1 MKLYGALASP
11 YVARVLLFA
20 RLKGID
26 LQQAGIPGGRPNSPE
41 YKLFNPIGKIPS
53 LDVDGKCIPESETIC
68 EYLEDRFPDK
78 PGMPA
83 DTFGRAQ
90 SRTIS
95 RIVDLYM
102 SPISS
107 ELARQVNP
115 EKRDAAIV
123 AKNAEALAKVWTNL
137 EHFMGDGPFTVGA
150 EPTLGDCAL
159 GPHMAMFKI
168 LVFDNFANIPNP
180 TQQGGRLQTWWEA
193 MQANDTCRVLLD
205 DYAVAFDQMMAYF
218 RGK

>member
-26 LQQAGIPGGRPNSPE
+26 LPQAGIPGGRPSTPE

-68 EYLEDRFPDK
+68 EYLQDQFPDK

-83 DTFGRAQ
+83 DAFGRAQ

-115 EKRDAAIV
+115 EKRDAAVV
-123 AKNAEALAKVWTNL
+123 AKNAEALAKVWTHL
-137 EHFMGDGPFTVGA
+137 EHFMGPGPFAVGA
-150 EPTLGDCAL
+150 TPTLGDCAL

-168 LVFDNFANIPNP
+168 LVFDNFDTIPNP
-180 TQQGGRLQTWWEA
+180 TQQGGRLQTWWDA
-193 MQANDTCRVLLD
+193 MQANDTCRTLLG
-205 DYAVAFDQMMAYF
+205 DYSKAFDQMMAYF